1 MRGTARRRRALGA
14 MALVFGSSAAVF
26 TSSVSPAAGDGPVQ
40 QVDEVGLL
48 RLHLAGSGGTITF
61 TPTGATAPTA
71 TQAVTATSKCAAS
84 TVGPLATLTSVGG
97 TQGLGQVSN
106 GLGVRQKNGCS
117 TAEGRVGGSERL
129 TLALG
134 SSFDDDVFVADAE
147 LDVEGKFNASL
158 WASLDGAP
166 PVSRPLL
173 SASDNGPDSGV
184 GDNDRVLLSATQPD
198 VDPFRAMTLSASPG
212 ELSFEGGGD
221 GTYAQYQSS
230 GRVGPIGTGLGTA
243 DSVFRL
249 MRIHD
254 FADDLFCEETR
265 NAAVIG
271 GSATSAEVTRLAN
284 DGGQECEDVGV
295 TLEILDAGV
304 LLDKGTTG
312 LDTGTPQAVNA
323 LVEIVWSGHPA
334 EVPLPA
340 REINFDP
347 ADPTGWET
355 VQWCDSWDPVTQT
368 AVHPADARFPSGVLP
383 WCLVDETVE
392 LQGDGTVVEIQHYHG
407 DGDPM
412 WR

>member
-1 MRGTARRRRALGA
+1 MGL
-14 MALVFGSSAAVF
+14 MIGSGAAVF

-40 QVDEVGLL
+40 QVEEVGVL
-48 RLHLAGSGGTITF
+48 RLHLAGSGGTFTF

-71 TQAVTATSKCAAS
+71 TQAITATSKCAAS

-97 TQGLGQVSN
+97 TEGLGLVSN

-117 TAEGRVGGSERL
+117 TAEGRTGGTERL
-129 TLALG
+129 TLTLG
-134 SSFDDDVFVADAE
+134 PSFDDDVFVADAE

-158 WASLDGAP
+158 RASLDGAP

-184 GDNDRVLLSATQPD
+184 GDNDRVLLSATQAD
-198 VDPFRAMTLSASPG
+198 VEPFRAMTLSASPG

-230 GRVGPIGTGLGTA
+230 GRVGPIGTALGTA
-243 DSVFRL
+243 DSVFQL

-254 FADDLFCEETR
+254 FTDDLFCQETR

-271 GSATSAEVTRLAN
+271 GSATAAEVSRLAN
-284 DGGQECEDVGV
+284 DGGQECEEVGV
-295 TLEILDAGV
+295 TLEILDEGV
-304 LLDKGTTG
+304 WLDKGTTG
-312 LDTGTPQAVNA
+312 VNTGTPQAVNA
-323 LVEIVWSGHPA
+323 MVEIAWTAQPA

-347 ADPTGWET
+347 ADPSGWET
-355 VQWCDSWDPVTQT
+355 VQWCDSWDPVNQI
-368 AVHPADARFPSGVLP
+368 AVHPADNRFPSGVLP
-383 WCLVDETVE
+383 WCLVDENAV
-392 LQGDGTVVEIQHYHG
+392 LQDDGTVVQVQHYHG

>member
-1 MRGTARRRRALGA
+1 MRGSSGMTRALGA
-14 MALVFGSSAAVF
+14 MGLVIGVSVGAF

-40 QVDEVGLL
+40 QTEEVGVL
-48 RLHLAGSGGTITF
+48 RLRLAGGGGTITF
-61 TPTGATAPTA
+61 TPQGATAPTVSQSIP
-71 TQAVTATSKCAAS
+71 TTAKCGAS
-84 TVGPLATLTSVGG
+84 TTGPLATLTSAGG
-97 TQGLGQVSN
+97 TQGLGLVSN

-117 TAEGRVGGSERL
+117 TAEGRISGAERL

-134 SSFDDDVFVADAE
+134 PTFDDDVFVADAE
-147 LDVEGKFNASL
+147 LDVEGKFNTSL
-158 WASLDGAP
+158 RVSLDGAA
-166 PVSRPLL
+166 PVSRSLRN
-173 SASDNGPDSGV
+173 ASDNGPDSGV
-184 GDNDRVLLSATQPD
+184 GDNDRVILSTTQAD
-198 VDPFRAMTLSASPG
+198 VEPFRAMTISTSPG

-221 GTYAQYQSS
+221 GTYAQYQST
-230 GRVGPIGTGLGTA
+230 GRVGPIGTALGTA

-249 MRIHD
+249 MRAHE
-254 FADDLFCEETR
+254 FADDLFCQETR

-271 GSATSAEVTRLAN
+271 GSATSADVTRLAN

-295 TLEILDAGV
+295 TLEVLDDGV

-312 LDTGTPQAVNA
+312 LTTGTPQAVNA
-323 LVEIVWSGHPA
+323 IVEIVWTAQTA

-347 ADPTGWET
+347 DDPVGWET

-368 AVHPADARFPSGVLP
+368 AVHPADGRFASGVLP
-383 WCLVDETVE
+383 WCLVDDTVE
-392 LQGDGTVVEIQHYHG
+392 LQGDGTVVQVQHYHG

>member
-1 MRGTARRRRALGA
+1 MRVTRRGRRALGA
-14 MALVFGSSAAVF
+14 AVLVIGSSVAVV
-26 TSSVSPAAGDGPVQ
+26 TSSVAPAAGDGPVQ
-40 QVDEVGLL
+40 QVDDVGVL
-48 RLHLAGSGGTITF
+48 RLHLAESGGTITF
-61 TPTGATAPTA
+61 TPTGATSPTTTQVITA
-71 TQAVTATSKCAAS
+71 TAKCAAS
-84 TVGPLATLTSVGG
+84 TAGPLATLTSVAGP
-97 TQGLGQVSN
+97 QGLGLVSN

-117 TAEGRVGGSERL
+117 TAEGRISGAERL

-134 SSFDDDVFVADAE
+134 PSFADDVFVADAE
-147 LDVEGKFNASL
+147 LDIEGKFNASL
-158 WASLDGAP
+158 IVALDGAAP
-166 PVSRPLL
+166 LSRSLVN
-173 SASDNGPDSGV
+173 ASDNGPDSGL
-184 GDNDRVLLSATQPD
+184 GDNDRVVLSATQAD
-198 VDPFRAMTLSASPG
+198 VEPFRAMTLGAATG
-212 ELSFEGGGD
+212 EVSLEGGGD
-221 GTYAQYQSS
+221 ATYAQYQSS
-230 GRVGPIGTGLGTA
+230 GRVGPIGTTLGTA

-249 MRIHD
+249 MRVHD
-254 FADDLFCEETR
+254 FADDLFCQETR

-295 TLEILDAGV
+295 TLEILDEGV

-312 LDTGTPQAVNA
+312 LNTGTPQAVNA
-323 LVEIVWSGHPA
+323 MVEIAWTAQPA

-347 ADPTGWET
+347 TDPNGWET

-383 WCLVDETVE
+383 WCLVDDNVV
-392 LQGDGTVVEIQHYHG
+392 LQDDGTVVQVQHYHG